1 MVNATAPDPLG
12 AMRPDGETVAAA
24 KTSVTADEGIGIIV
38 AANYLQPLG
47 DKKAAS
53 APNANKETG
62 RQQEGA
68 ATATPNPPNTSTN
81 PDAMSEAFQELDL
94 EAESLL
100 KEVLDLSSDLA
111 IVDEQLSNPAKNQL
125 LVLVTLEPTKFF
137 DLDYVELIVD
147 GETVAAHPYSDKEI
161 AALLRGGGHQL
172 YLANLPAG
180 MHELTAT
187 FVGKIPK
194 DPDYQRGADFS
205 FISGVNRTVI
215 ELYVNSSE
223 KSGFPQLTIREWN

>member
-1 MVNATAPDPLG
+1 VVQATQNPQGDNTWGRTEGTLN
-12 AMRPDGETVAAA
+12 
-24 KTSVTADEGIGIIV
+24 TATTNDTNQTIPASTERLLL
-38 AANYLQPLG
+38 AANYLQPQG
-47 DKKAAS
+47 GKDGQ
-53 APNANKETG
+53 APGKESG
-62 RQQEGA
+62 QQEVA
-68 ATATPNPPNTSTN
+68 KPPVEG
-81 PDAMSEAFQELDL
+81 DIMSEEFQGLDS
-94 EAESLL
+94 EAETLL

-125 LVLVTLEPTKFF
+125 LVLVTLEPTRFF
-137 DLDYVELIVD
+137 DLDYVELTVD
-147 GETVAAHPYSDKEI
+147 GETVAAHPYNENEI
-161 AALLRGGGHQL
+161 KALLRGGGHRL

-180 MHELTAT
+180 LHELTAT